1 MADPYTQA
9 SMNPMDPA
17 ALQAAADAFQRQEAM
32 ATLAEISGDP
42 VLGRVGAGMRERASE
57 RRRGL
62 SRAREAAQ
70 KRQQIRPSGMPGF
83 YIQGNEMKR
92 VPGYDKYL
100 QEQHQRGLEL
110 ARARGRAGGMGDW
123 MARQQ
128 YKQQYMNPT
137 EWNKAAEGLSWIQQL
152 GETIPEV
159 AAAGED
165 IAQPSADIA
174 AEMAGNV
181 GLAGPARALESQY
194 RSEASRSIRTRI
206 KKVIN
211 SVRASEFG
219 AALTAMEKPEFAAVD
234 PLAPGLTKDQML
246 RRLRDMV
253 RGLVTTARIQVG
265 GRMGPGGQM
274 PPPFLQEGYDWMQ
287 APIRPSGATP
297 PQTPPVTAQ
306 PQGPPPPKPPG
317 ISEEEYQ
324 EWLQAKGYTPS

>member
-9 SMNPMDPA
+9 SMNPMDPE
-17 ALQAAADAFQRQEAM
+17 ALRAAADTFQRQEAM
-32 ATLAEISGDP
+32 ATLAEMTGDP
-42 VLGRVGAGMRERASE
+42 VLGRVGAGMRERTSE

-70 KRQQIRPSGMPGF
+70 NRQQIRPSGMPGF
-83 YIQGNEMKR
+83 YIQDNEMKR

-100 QEQHQRGLEL
+100 QEQHRRGLEL
-110 ARARGRAGGMGDW
+110 ARARGRSSGMGDW
-123 MARQQ
+123 MARQK
-128 YKQQYMNPT
+128 YSQQFMNPT

-159 AAAGED
+159 AAADED

-174 AEMAGNV
+174 AEMAGNM
-181 GLAGPARALESQY
+181 GLAGPARALESKY

-265 GRMGPGGQM
+265 GRLGPGGQQ
-274 PPPFLQEGYDWMQ
+274 PPPFLKENYDWMQ
-287 APIRPSGATP
+287 TGGRNAPAPAQAPAVGA
-297 PQTPPVTAQ
+297 
-306 PQGPPPPKPPG
+306 PPPKPADWTD
-317 ISEEEYQ
+317 EDYQ
-324 EWLQAKGYTPS
+324 IWLQGKGFTPS